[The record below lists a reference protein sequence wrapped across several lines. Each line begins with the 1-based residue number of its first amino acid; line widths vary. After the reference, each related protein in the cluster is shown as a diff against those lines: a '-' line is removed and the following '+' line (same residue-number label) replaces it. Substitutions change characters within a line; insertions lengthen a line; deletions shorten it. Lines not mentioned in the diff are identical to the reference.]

1 MKIIGVLGGMGPE
14 ATVDF
19 LGKLVRIAGPETCPR
34 ILVDMDPTIPSRTLA
49 AMGKGPNPGGRIMQG
64 VSALVERGAEIVAV
78 PCNQAHG
85 WHPANNDY
93 RFGPESRWLDMLA
106 VVAAAVKARGL
117 KQPLILGGYVTTRWR
132 LYDRHF
138 GPYAICLNGEINEAV
153 YRIIAD
159 IKRGG
164 YKARD
169 TYRNLVAII
178 RQARKFTRL
187 DSVILACTELPLIW
201 PVGKDGNPKPFLK
214 LPVFD
219 SSLEYARA
227 IIAKAKQEG
236 D

>member
-1 MKIIGVLGGMGPE
+1 VKTIGILGGMGPE
-14 ATVDF
+14 STVDF

-49 AMGKGPNPGGRIMQG
+49 AMGKGPNPGGRIMRG
-64 VSALVERGAEIVAV
+64 VSALVERGADIVAV

-93 RFGPESRWLDMLA
+93 RFGPESKWLDMLA
-106 VVAAAVKARGL
+106 VTASAVKAQGL

-138 GPYAICLNGEINEAV
+138 GHNPFAPVVINEGV
-153 YRIIAD
+153 YRIISD

-164 YKARD
+164 YKVRD

-178 RQARKFTRL
+178 RQARKFTRF

-201 PVGKDGNPKPFLK
+201 PKDDTGNPRPFRK

-227 IIAKAKQEG
+227 VIAKAKQEG
-236 D
+236 

>member
-1 MKIIGVLGGMGPE
+1 MKTIGVLGGMGPG

-34 ILVDMDPTIPSRTLA
+34 ILADMDPTIPSRTLA
-49 AMGKGPNPGGRIMQG
+49 AMGRGPNPGGRIMQA
-64 VSALVERGAEIVAV
+64 VSALVGQGADIVAV

-93 RFGPESRWLDMLA
+93 YSGPESKWLDMLA

-117 KQPLILGGYVTTRWR
+117 SHPLILGGYVTTRWR

-138 GPYAICLNGEINEAV
+138 GPNAV
-153 YRIIAD
+153 YLDDDGNESLCRIIAA
-159 IKRGG
+159 IKRGE
-164 YKARD
+164 YDADD
-169 TYRNLVAII
+169 TYRNLARII
-178 RQARKFTRL
+178 LDNLGHKFV

-201 PVGKDGNPKPFLK
+201 RTLQGGNPKPIFERA
-214 LPVFD
+214 VFD

-227 IIAKAKQEG
+227 IIAKAQEG
-236 D
+236 E